1 MSLHIMLLGLLAST
15 ALALP
20 TAQTRLTVQG
30 GTYDGTI
37 SSLLWTG
44 WTETNSR
51 VWAGGAIHF
60 DTTQQ
65 ASITISSCDFVNCW
79 NGWEGGEKQQCPD
92 GCKGGGAIYT
102 NQIALVCD
110 NCRFTACKTVSGRGG
125 GILANE
131 NSQATITLCHFTNC
145 EAAGEECSQVSG
157 GGAVASNSRNLVI
170 KRCQFHGCNCSYF
183 GGGAVYAFGGID
195 CELSEFTNC
204 VGGNNESLSGGAI
217 WAKGDG
223 DSRVFDCDFTT
234 CSAYTVGA
242 VYYSGTGSFNISV
255 CTFDHCTAE
264 KSPSCLFIDAPEQAF
279 KSLIFKVDLTST
291 LMKIETFQGPYNIVD
306 FEVDGN
312 IADLEEDQWLA
323 LPNDRADITIK
334 DSSFS
339 NFKKNAASGGGVF
352 QFASTQ
358 GRSVVVSDCY
368 FKNVNVHNG
377 NGGVFCFKYPGK
389 EDAVITG
396 CTFERCTSTG
406 PGGALYFEFTSKTEG
421 GCQITN
427 CTFVRNN
434 GGGSLPDGQNLY
446 IVFQT
451 EIDSPDKYVVKN
463 CTFRDNTRG
472 GAFAIKPQPGSQEF
486 TFPWTLSDLV
496 FESCQLSENF
506 DLVHIWSSGEVVY
519 EDCRFEG
526 ITASQYGKGGVI
538 ALCSSSP
545 TENRTVK
552 LVRCRFEDCATISNG
567 ILYSTNGVDLTLDNC
582 HFILCSSSGSS
593 SILSKEDACMALTV
607 NNCEF
612 TQCTGTGP
620 VFGLDSGSAEF
631 VKCDFVECENNDW
644 NGGTEGQIFFS
655 ENFKDTAVI
664 TGCTFKR
671 NSASS
676 GAQDIRAVLTS
687 GLSRFRISD
696 CEFCENSDA
705 AITLSGS
712 YGTERIDE
720 EWTLDSC
727 NFTDGRGIEEGV
739 IAVWAHVT
747 FNNCQFIRITG
758 ENYGGIFPVTMDDSH
773 CKYYHFNDCIF
784 QDNTDDVGLIVVT
797 WRFTVDL
804 LVISGCTFERI
815 TGPAIYFE
823 ADPQRIE
830 SNLDLRNC
838 SFTECSASGSIF
850 YVSGIGEVKVSGCQF
865 SDCHS
870 EEIVVDLSCNYIEFH
885 SNTFNIS
892 TTNAITQRYV
902 VIKCENAS
910 LSNNDFLDTSGL
922 TEPPLLLEVNS
933 GSSTFNGTLFTVA
946 ESSPLLFDLV
956 CGANSELAFY
966 NCCFTHSGGP
976 RDSPYFMRIN
986 NSGKVTFADVCFDAD
1001 RKSSI
1006 EINGNDVVFLDE
1018 DPASSFGN
1026 CSCWVLP
1033 PPEPTPTEIPPGPE
1047 PTETPEH
1054 GGGGHLG
1061 GKEIAGIVVGCVVA
1075 VGVIAAIII
1084 LLVIRR
1090 KKQGQHSDTTTATID
1105 PEEETVTTLTDNM
1118 DYGAWSQV
1126 TEENPT
1132 ASVGGADAPFQN
1144 THVEDADE

>member
-1 MSLHIMLLGLLAST
+1 MLLGLLAST

-20 TAQTRLTVQG
+20 TAQSRLTVQNAK
-30 GTYDGTI
+30 YEGTI

-44 WTETNSR
+44 WTETNAR

-79 NGWEGGEKQQCPD
+79 NGWEGGNKQQCPG

-110 NCRFTACKTVSGRGG
+110 SCRFTACKTVSGRGG

-145 EAAGEECSQVSG
+145 EAAGEECPQVSG

-170 KRCQFHGCNCSYF
+170 KRCQFHGCNCSHF
-183 GGGAVYAFGGID
+183 GGGAVYAAGGID
-195 CELSEFTNC
+195 CELSDFTNC

-217 WAKGDG
+217 WAKGSG
-223 DSRVFDCDFTT
+223 ESRIFDCDFTT

-242 VYYSGTGSFNISV
+242 VYYSGTGTFDISE
-255 CTFDHCTAE
+255 CTFDHCTSQE
-264 KSPSCLFIDAPEQAF
+264 SPSCLFIDAPQQRF

-291 LMKIETFQGPYNIVD
+291 LMKIETFQGPYNIID
-306 FEVDGN
+306 FEVDGGGE
-312 IADLEEDQWLA
+312 ILEEDQWLA
-323 LPNDRADITIK
+323 LPNDHADITIK

-339 NFKKNAASGGGVF
+339 NFQKNAASGGGVF
-352 QFASTQ
+352 QFASQ
-358 GRSVVVSDCY
+358 EVRSVVISDCH
-368 FKNVNVHNG
+368 FKNVNAPSG
-377 NGGVFCFKYPGK
+377 NGGVFCFKSPGK
-389 EDAVITG
+389 EDSVITG
-396 CTFERCTSTG
+396 CTFESCTSSG

-421 GCQITN
+421 GCEITN

-434 GGGSLPDGQNLY
+434 GGGISGDGQNLY
-446 IVFQT
+446 IVFKT
-451 EIDSPDKYVVKN
+451 EIDSQDKYVVKN
-463 CTFRDNTRG
+463 CTFRGNTRISP
-472 GAFAIKPQPGSQEF
+472 FAIKPHDAQEF
-486 TFPWTLSDLV
+486 AFPWTLSDLV
-496 FESCQLSENF
+496 FESCELTENY
-506 DLVHIWSSGEVVY
+506 DLVHVWSTAEVVY

-526 ITASQYGKGGVI
+526 IRLISGYGYGKGGVI
-538 ALCSSSP
+538 ALCSSSS

-552 LVRCRFEDCATISNG
+552 LVRCRFEDCETGSNG
-567 ILYSTNGVDLTLDNC
+567 VLYSANGVDLTLDNC
-582 HFILCSSSGSS
+582 HFILCSSSSAS
-593 SILSKEDACMALTV
+593 SILSKADTCKALTV

-612 TQCTGTGP
+612 TQCKGNGP
-620 VFGLDSGSAEF
+620 VFDLESGSAEF
-631 VKCDFVECENNDW
+631 VKCDFVECENLY
-644 NGGTEGQIFFS
+644 TEGQIFFS

-664 TGCTFKR
+664 TGCIFKK
-671 NSASS
+671 NYAS

-696 CEFCENSDA
+696 CAFSEHSGVP
-705 AITLSGS
+705 ITLSGS
-712 YGTERIDE
+712 DGTERIDE

-727 NFTDGRGIEEGV
+727 NFTDGRDIEEGI
-739 IAVWAHVT
+739 IAVWAHLT
-747 FNNCQFIRITG
+747 CNNCQFIRITG
-758 ENYGGIFPVTMDDSH
+758 EGYGGIFPVTMDDSH
-773 CKYYHFNDCIF
+773 CKYYHFNDCLF
-784 QDNTDDVGLIVVT
+784 QDNTDDVGIIVVT

-804 LVISGCTFERI
+804 LIISDCTFERI

-830 SNLDLRNC
+830 SNLDVRNC
-838 SFTECSASGSIF
+838 SFAKCSCYGGSIF
-850 YVSGIGEVKVSGCQF
+850 YVIGIGNVVVSACEF

-870 EEIVVDLSCNYIEFH
+870 EEIVVDLSCNYIEFR

-892 TTNAITQRYV
+892 TTNEITQRYV

-910 LSNNDFLDTSGL
+910 LSNNEFFDASGL
-922 TEPPLLLEVNS
+922 TQAPLLLEVNS
-933 GSSTFNGTLFTVA
+933 GSSTFNGTLFTVG
-946 ESSPLLFDLV
+946 ESSPILFDLV

-1001 RKSSI
+1001 RNSSI
-1006 EINGNDVVFLDE
+1006 EINGNDVIFLDE

-1047 PTETPEH
+1047 PTESPEQ
-1054 GGGGHLG
+1054 GGGGRLG

-1090 KKQGQHSDTTTATID
+1090 RRQGKHSDTTTATID
-1105 PEEETVTTLTDNM
+1105 PEEETVTTLTDSM
-1118 DYGAWSQV
+1118 DYAAWSQV
-1126 TEENPT
+1126 TEENP
-1132 ASVGGADAPFQN
+1132 ADSVGGADAPFKN
-1144 THVEDADE
+1144 TYGEDADE